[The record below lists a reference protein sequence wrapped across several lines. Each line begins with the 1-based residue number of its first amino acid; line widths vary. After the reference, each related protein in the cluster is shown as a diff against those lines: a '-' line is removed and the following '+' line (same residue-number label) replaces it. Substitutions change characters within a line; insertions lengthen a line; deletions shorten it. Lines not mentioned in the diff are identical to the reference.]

1 MARLID
7 SSVFI
12 AMERQ
17 GRAPQDLAI
26 AWADE
31 PVALAAVTASE
42 LLVGVHRA
50 DSRARRLTRED
61 FVEGIIQLF
70 PVLPFDLRVARI
82 HAEIWAKLTSTGST
96 IGSVDMII
104 ASTALA
110 YGYSILTNNVRE
122 FHRLPGLDLA
132 ERRALLNGLD
142 AVVLV
147 EVGGGNAAGAPRL
160 ARLAPYLRE

>member
-1 MARLID
+1 MAQLID
-7 SSVFI
+7 TSVFI

-17 GRAPQDLAI
+17 GRAPQELAV

-61 FVEGIIQLF
+61 FVEGIIELF

-82 HAEIWAKLTSTGST
+82 HAEIWAKLSSTGSP
-96 IGSVDMII
+96 IGSIDMII

-110 YGYSILTNNVRE
+110 HGHAVLTDNIRDFNRV
-122 FHRLPGLDLA
+122 PGL
-132 ERRALLNGLD
+132 
-142 AVVLV
+142 
-147 EVGGGNAAGAPRL
+147 EVRQPDW
-160 ARLAPYLRE
+160 